1 MRRGETGRYLTIST
15 AGGERVRAFLPAP
28 LPPAPPLS
36 IDSSV
41 RERLDRALVALGRLD
56 SVTSLL
62 PDTSLFI
69 YTYIRKEAVLSSQI
83 EGAQST
89 LSDLLLFEAGELSG
103 VPMDDVAEVSSYLA
117 PLEHGL
123 ARIRAGVPLC
133 NLPIREMHHVLP

>member
-41 RERLDRALVALGRLD
+41 RERLDRALVALGPLD

-62 PDTSLFI
+62 PHTSLLLH
-69 YTYIRKEAVLSSQI
+69 TSIRKEAGTSPPAGRCSPRLWSS
-83 EGAQST
+83 S
-89 LSDLLLFEAGELSG
+89 
-103 VPMDDVAEVSSYLA
+103 PY
-117 PLEHGL
+117 PP
-123 ARIRAGVPLC
+123 RRLC
-133 NLPIREMHHVLP
+133 WHAT

>member
-69 YTYIRKEAVLSSQI
+69 YTYIRKEAGLSWQN
-83 EGAQST
+83 EGTPAA
-89 LSDLLLFEAGELSG
+89 LSDLLPLDADPRTGAPHDDPHEA
-103 VPMDDVAEVSSYLA
+103 ACYLA
-117 PLEHGL
+117 PLQHGPTL
-123 ARIRAGVPLC
+123 DRA
-133 NLPIREMHHVLP
+133 